1 MLVLLIHLL
10 FLVYHDHTSL
20 CYSALVLLV
29 SQSLVKV
36 VFLVELDLVLFL
48 WIGWV
53 AIAHLKFSSNGRFPI
68 IARQPLPVDF
78 IATSTIFESWDSR
91 SASTSRS
98 HATTLSCVCWV
109 LLSPCI
115 VICGHLHACYH
126 HRVIYLLNWRHSLL
140 NKTINAIVWHH
151 LIELI
156 DLWPKLKIFRNCL
169 YPLTA
174 RSGIRDP
181 CWISHIKNL
190 ILVDWWPWCEYLPQL
205 ECALQLY
212 HLNSLHIVLI
222 HTWGI
227 LFLTFGSKCDLVFVV
242 LILCAVKDSHVS
254 TSSARYFW
262 NTHLLDICLN
272 LRSAVD
278 LISWETRLDER
289 VDVNTNVNPALS
301 DDHTVWYSCVHL
313 IVYDVLRPITKH
325 QSSPEIAF
333 VSYMDLDVE
342 RVSLAYIHLKHQ
354 ELVNNVKWSA
364 NTHLLCCSTSIMEIC
379 LQRLRIWWQLNS
391 LPSQKEYISFD
402 FWVEFFMDFLK
413 ASRNGEGFV
422 RLWP

>member
-1 MLVLLIHLL
+1 MR
-10 FLVYHDHTSL
+10 
-20 CYSALVLLV
+20 YSALVLLV
-29 SQSLVKV
+29 PQSLVEV
-36 VFLVELDLVLFL
+36 VFFVELDLVLFL

-53 AIAHLKFSSNGRFPI
+53 AIAHLEFSPNGRFPI
-68 IARQPLPVDF
+68 IARQPLPVNF
-78 IATSTIFESWDSR
+78 IATSTVFESWDSR

-109 LLSPCI
+109 LLSSCI
-115 VICGHLHACYH
+115 VISGHLHACYH
-126 HRVIYLLNWRHSLL
+126 HGVIYLLNWRHSLL
-140 NKTINAIVWHH
+140 NKTIHAIIWHY

-156 DLWPKLKIFRNCL
+156 DLWPKLKIFWNRLN
-169 YPLTA
+169 PLTS
-174 RSGIRDP
+174 RTRIRDP
-181 CWISHIKNL
+181 SWISHIKNL

-205 ECALQLY
+205 ECTLKLD
-212 HLNSLHIVLI
+212 HLNSLHVVLI
-222 HTWGI
+222 YTWGI
-227 LFLTFGSKCDLVFVV
+227 LLLTFGSKCDLIFVI

-278 LISWETRLDER
+278 LISWEAWLDER
-289 VDVNTNVNPALS
+289 VDVNANVNPALP
-301 DDHTVWYSCVHL
+301 DDHTVWYSCMHL
-313 IVYDVLRPITKH
+313 IVYDVLRSITEH
-325 QSSPEIAF
+325 QPSPEIAF
-333 VSYMDLDVE
+333 VSYMNLDVE
-342 RVSLAYIHLKHQ
+342 RVSLAHIHLEYQK
-354 ELVNNVKWSA
+354 LVHDVKWGA
-364 NTHLLCCSTSIMEIC
+364 HTHLFCCSASVMEIC
-379 LQRLRIWWQLNS
+379 LQRLRVWWQLNS